1 MKRKFFLLILVLIV
15 LSITTAACGGANPN
29 GTDQQITA
37 SGSISA
43 DRFDISPEVGGL
55 VAEIFVQEGQA
66 VRAGET
72 LFNINDEILQAQKR
86 QAQAAVDVADASITA
101 ALEQLSTAKI
111 QAARAEQG
119 ARLIDLQTQQ
129 TNPPLWDQPVPTE
142 FNQPNWYYQKE
153 EDLIAAK
160 AELDA
165 AWAAYDLETNNLES
179 VLSSIGSNNFLEI
192 EQNLSKARAHFVV
205 TNQTLEQANRASD
218 NQTLQDM
225 AQEAYDSA
233 LADLETAQ
241 RDYDRALTTAAAEEI
256 IEARAKVAVA
266 SARVENSQDLV
277 DRYQT
282 RSFSLDVEVAQA
294 AVAQAEAAVTQAE
307 AGKRQASA
315 ALSLLEIQLK
325 KSSVKAPA
333 DGVVIASSIQP
344 GELVGPGSI
353 VMSIAKLDT
362 VELTVYIP
370 EDVYGRINLEQSVDV
385 MVDSYPGKVYAGNVV
400 YISDQ
405 AEFTPRNV
413 QTVEGR
419 KATVYAVKVQ
429 IPNPNHELKPGMPAD
444 VNFGEF

>member
-1 MKRKFFLLILVLIV
+1 MKRKFFFLTLILTV
-15 LSITTAACGGANPN
+15 LSLTAAACGGVNPN

-37 SGSISA
+37 SGAIAA

-55 VAEIFVQEGQA
+55 VTEIFVQEGQT

-72 LFNINDEILQAQKR
+72 LFHINDEILQGQKD
-86 QAQAAVDVADASITA
+86 QAQAAVDVADANITA
-101 ALEQLSTAKI
+101 AEEQLNAAKI
-111 QAARAEQG
+111 QADRAEQG
-119 ARLIDLQTQQ
+119 ARMQDLQTQQ
-129 TNPPLWDQPVPTE
+129 SNPPLWDQPVPTE

-153 EDLIAAK
+153 EVLRAAQ

-165 AWAAYDLETNNLES
+165 AWTAYDLETNNLES
-179 VLSSIGSNNFLEI
+179 ILSSIASSDFLEV
-192 EQNLSKARAHFVV
+192 EQTLSEARAHFIV
-205 TNQTLEQANRASD
+205 TNQTLEEANRAQD
-218 NQTLQDM
+218 NQTLRDM

-241 RDYDRALTTAAAEEI
+241 RDYERALTTAAAEEI
-256 IEARAKVAVA
+256 AESRAKVAVA

-282 RSFSLDVEVAQA
+282 RALSLDVEAAQA
-294 AVAQAEAAVTQAE
+294 AVAQAEAVLAQAK
-307 AGKRQASA
+307 AGKNQAAA
-315 ALSLLEIQLK
+315 ALSLLEIQIK
-325 KSSVKAPA
+325 KSNVTAPA
-333 DGVVIASSIQP
+333 DGVVIFSSIQP

-370 EDVYGRINLEQSVDV
+370 EDVYGRIKLEQNVEV
-385 MVDSYPGKVYAGNVV
+385 MVDSYPGKVYNGTVV

>member
-1 MKRKFFLLILVLIV
+1 MKRKFFLLTLVLTV
-15 LSITTAACGGANPN
+15 LSITAAACGGVNPN
-29 GTDQQITA
+29 GTNQQITA

-55 VAEIFVQEGQA
+55 VAEIFVREGQA
-66 VRAGET
+66 VQSGEI
-72 LFNINDEILQAQKR
+72 LFSINDELLQAQKR
-86 QAQAAVDVADASITA
+86 QAQAAVDLAEANITA
-101 ALEQLSTAKI
+101 AQEQLNAAKI
-111 QAARAEQG
+111 QATRAEQG
-119 ARLIDLQTQQ
+119 ARLLDLQRQQ
-129 TNPPLWDQPVPTE
+129 TNPTLWDQAVPTE

-153 EDLIAAK
+153 ESLTAAQ

-179 VLSSIGSNNFLEI
+179 ILSSIASSNFLEI
-192 EQNLSKARAHFVV
+192 EQTLSEARAHFIV
-205 TNQTLEQANRASD
+205 TNQTLEEANRAQD
-218 NQTLQDM
+218 NLTLRDM

-256 IEARAKVAVA
+256 MEARAKVAVA

-282 RSFSLDVEVAQA
+282 RELSLDVEAAQA
-294 AVAQAEAAVTQAE
+294 AVTQAETAVTQAE

-325 KSSVKAPA
+325 KSSITAPA

-353 VMSIAKLDT
+353 VMTIAKLDT

-370 EDVYGRINLEQSVDV
+370 EDVYGRIKLEQNVDV
-385 MVDSYPGKVYAGNVV
+385 MVDSYPGKVYAGSVV